1 MLPNV
6 KFTYEQINSVDPNYN
21 NPLHYAA
28 LSENPQRIINLAK
41 DGCAINAQSKSGD
54 TPLHY
59 AASQGNAKNVEA
71 LMLAGANPHITN
83 VTGQTP
89 LHLAS
94 QEGKTNAVEALL
106 RNPELREL
114 VDNVDKRHSNTA
126 LHHAALNGHE
136 NTVKFLIGSGADI
149 DAVDKNGNTALH
161 LAVILDQVDV
171 LKTLLES
178 KADPNLQ
185 NKHGDTP
192 LHIAIL
198 KDNRESVRVLN
209 NANTNVDIKNKNGE
223 TAAFLMEH
231 KISQITLI
239 EDIKNSLP
247 ASESKRRLDADP
259 GNEGP
264 LKAARADKLDRSGA
278 RSLG

>member
-1 MLPNV
+1 MLPLD
-6 KFTYEQINSVDPNYN
+6 KLTYEQINIVDPDGN
-21 NPLHYAA
+21 NHLHHAA
-28 LSENPQRIINLAK
+28 LSDNPEVIIELVKAK
-41 DGCAINAQSKSGD
+41 CDINAQSKSGD

-59 AASQGNAKNVEA
+59 AASEGHAKNVEA
-71 LMLAGANPHITN
+71 LMHAGANPYITN

-94 QEGKTNAVEALL
+94 QEGKTKAVEALL

-126 LHHAALNGHE
+126 LHHAALNGHK

-161 LAVILDQVDV
+161 LAVILDQVDA

-185 NKHGDTP
+185 NKHGNTP

-198 KDNRESVRVLN
+198 KDNKESVRVLN

-223 TAAFLMEH
+223 TVAFLMEH
-231 KISQITLI
+231 KILKINLI
-239 EDIKNSLP
+239 EDIIYSLP
-247 ASESKRRLDADP
+247 DPKPKRRLAANP

-264 LKAARADKLDRSGA
+264 LRAAQLGGAVAPHQRS
-278 RSLG
+278 

>member
-1 MLPNV
+1 MLDNVDINV
-6 KFTYEQINSVDPNYN
+6 KDPNN
-21 NPLHYAA
+21 NNALHYAA
-28 LSENPQRIINLAK
+28 LSENPEVIIELVKAK
-41 DGCAINAQSKSGD
+41 CDINAQSKSGD

-59 AASQGNAKNVEA
+59 AASEGHAKNVEA
-71 LMLAGANPHITN
+71 LLRLGANPDITN

-94 QEGKTNAVEALL
+94 QEGKTKAVEALL
-106 RNPELREL
+106 RNPGLHKL
-114 VDNVDKRHSNTA
+114 VDNVDTRYNNTA
-126 LHHAALNGHE
+126 LHHATLNGHK
-136 NTVKFLIGSGADI
+136 NTVKFLIDSGAKI
-149 DAVDKNGNTALH
+149 DEQDSYGNTALH

-264 LKAARADKLDRSGA
+264 LNKKLRAAQLGGAVAPHQRS
-278 RSLG
+278 

>member
-1 MLPNV
+1 MLKNV
-6 KFTYEQINSVDPNYN
+6 DILARDPDGNTT
-21 NPLHYAA
+21 LHYVAS
-28 LSENPQRIINLAK
+28 SENPNGILGLAS
-41 DGCAINAQSKSGD
+41 DGCNVNAISNAGD

-59 AASQGNAKNVEA
+59 AAFHGHAGNVNA
-71 LMLAGANPHITN
+71 LLHLGANPYLTN

-94 QEGKTNAVEALL
+94 QEGKTKAVEALL
-106 RNPELREL
+106 RNPGLHKL
-114 VDNVDKRHSNTA
+114 VDNVDKRHNNTA

-136 NTVKFLIGSGADI
+136 NTVKFLIDSGANK
-149 DAVDKNGNTALH
+149 DAQDNHGNTALH
-161 LAVILDQVDV
+161 LAVIFDQVDA

-178 KADPNLQ
+178 NADPNLQ
-185 NKHGDTP
+185 NKHGNTP

-231 KISQITLI
+231 KILQITLI

-247 ASESKRRLDADP
+247 ASESKRRLDDP
-259 GNEGP
+259 VSEGP
-264 LKAARADKLDRSGA
+264 LNKKLRADKLDRSGA